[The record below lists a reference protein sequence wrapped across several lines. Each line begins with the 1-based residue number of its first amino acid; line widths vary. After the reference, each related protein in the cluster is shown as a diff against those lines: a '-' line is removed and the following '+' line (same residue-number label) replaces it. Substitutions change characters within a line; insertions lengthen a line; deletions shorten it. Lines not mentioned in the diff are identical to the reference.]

1 MAAVSTLLAATAV
14 VGTVASIDQQKKA
27 ARQQERAFEAQ
38 TQMQERTFQAEKQ
51 RAEVQNIRSVRSQIR
66 QARLAQANMTN
77 VAAQTGGL
85 FGSGLAGGTSSVG
98 SQLAGNL
105 NYMSA
110 IAEQNTAIGMA
121 QYEGGKAIGQAQLGA
136 AKASSNAAIY
146 GQIGSMAGTIF
157 NQVYAPSPSPTTPAQ
172 AQRPGTSYANPST
185 IQMGNF

>member
-1 MAAVSTLLAATAV
+1 MAVATSTLILGGIAVAGTA
-14 VGTVASIDQQKKA
+14 ASIDQQKKA

-105 NYMSA
+105 NYMSS

-121 QYEGGKAIGQAQLGA
+121 QYEGGKAIGQAQLA
-136 AKASSNAAIY
+136 SAKASSNAAIY
-146 GQIGSMAGTIF
+146 GQIGSMATTIF
-157 NQVYAPSPSPTTPAQ
+157 KDMYGGRAQ
-172 AQRPGTSYANPST
+172 QSGPVELG
-185 IQMGNF
+185 GGG